1 MLCFW
6 PNSQPRVTF
15 KSKKW
20 IELKL
25 VTLIPR
31 VMRHEGND
39 DQISRKTRNQGIRA
53 TYDLNPIN
61 KNRSNLTS
69 EKGQRGWNVHLQR
82 DLLLRVGFE
91 LLRWGRKSVEKFRND
106 FELTRWATFH
116 NLTTFVAASNGY
128 GQCDQ
133 TVFSKSSPKL
143 KIGAQNFTKKHALLL
158 AVSGLG
164 SYLWVKIHGLSDT
177 WLAKKKKIFDSL
189 KKFNFPQ
196 FMLMTFSIFR
206 QF

>member
-6 PNSQPRVTF
+6 PNSQPRVTC

-25 VTLIPR
+25 VTFIPR
-31 VMRHEGND
+31 GMRHEGND
-39 DQISRKTRNQGIRA
+39 DKISRKTRNQGIRA

-91 LLRWGRKSVEKFRND
+91 LRRWGRKSVEKFRND

-116 NLTTFVAASNGY
+116 NFTTFVAASNGY

-133 TVFSKSSPKL
+133 IVFSKSSPKL
-143 KIGAQNFTKKHALLL
+143 KIGAQNFARGILDKKHAL
-158 AVSGLG
+158 
-164 SYLWVKIHGLSDT
+164 
-177 WLAKKKKIFDSL
+177 F
-189 KKFNFPQ
+189 
-196 FMLMTFSIFR
+196 
-206 QF
+206 